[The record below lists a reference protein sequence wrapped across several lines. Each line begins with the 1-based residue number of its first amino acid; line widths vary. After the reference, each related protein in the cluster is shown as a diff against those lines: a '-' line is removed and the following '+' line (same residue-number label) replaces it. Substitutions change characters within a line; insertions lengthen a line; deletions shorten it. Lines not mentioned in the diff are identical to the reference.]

1 MVKSIGMRR
10 GPPGRL
16 GGPRG
21 PIKRPVFV
29 PRHPFDLVLVESFF
43 PKVPEQTQDDTALTN
58 ALVKKNQDLT
68 PSASEQTAIGNL
80 VSKVQA
86 VLDNLVV
93 APGENGVQLEE
104 VRQVGS
110 FKKGTMLAGKNV
122 ADIVV
127 ILKVGSILS
136 FLSVYCRCCCCLM
149 CFPPT
154 PQ

>member
-1 MVKSIGMRR
+1 MVKSLGVGRR

-16 GGPRG
+16 GPRG
-21 PIKRPVFV
+21 PLKRPVFV
-29 PRHPFDLVLVESFF
+29 PRHPFDLVLTESFF
-43 PKVPEQTQDDTALTN
+43 PKVQEQTPDDTNLTN

-68 PSASEQTAIGNL
+68 PTAAEQTSINNL

-110 FKKGTMLAGKNV
+110 FKKGTMLAGHNV

-127 ILKVGSILS
+127 ILKVS
-136 FLSVYCRCCCCLM
+136 
-149 CFPPT
+149 
-154 PQ
+154 